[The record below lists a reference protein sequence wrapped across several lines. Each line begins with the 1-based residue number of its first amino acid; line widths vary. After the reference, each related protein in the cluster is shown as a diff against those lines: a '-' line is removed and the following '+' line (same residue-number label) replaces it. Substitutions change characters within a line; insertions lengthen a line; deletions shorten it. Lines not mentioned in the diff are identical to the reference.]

1 MNIIDPLEPEFNEN
15 GRIVDYVS
23 GDLLDD
29 RPEERVRQRLERL
42 LHLQYDYPKNRI
54 AREIPVFYGGSEAKD
69 TEGRPVRADVGVFR
83 TVEAARKKDQG
94 QVQLIAET
102 KRPKKEEGYSQL
114 VSYIFN
120 TSSEGAIWFNGDDLR
135 VWRRVDHRLDDWPAL
150 PRIREQWD
158 AVGRRRKSELLELKD
173 PRGTLRRCHDR
184 IHSRGATDDVA
195 ITMVRLLLSKWR
207 DEERPGEYTEF
218 YCTTEEF
225 RTPEGRQAVAAR
237 VESLFAEV
245 RDAHPSVFGPYENIG
260 VSADEIIEVVTVLQ
274 SYRLLGETDEQW
286 DVMGAAYEQ
295 YTADEMKKE
304 GGEFFT
310 NRLIVDLLTK
320 MVVDMSEGTMLDPA
334 GGTGGFCSAVLRRV
348 RHLIR
353 EQIKNPTAQERAIAN
368 LKDRIFL
375 IDKKPRL
382 VKLAKAAM
390 IVSGNGHRGFT
401 PGDSLQ
407 PPDRLPDSF
416 LEQCKPGAVSL
427 VMTNP
432 PWSGTIEGRISDR
445 NILQNYQLA
454 HRWEWDA
461 DGQYTPTTELA
472 SSGVPPEYL
481 FVERCT
487 NWLAPGGTL
496 AIVLPKGVL
505 DNLEPAL
512 AVRHFLFRHYQ
523 VQAVIN
529 CHKDTFQ
536 PYTGSRGCLIVA
548 KKKKQPS
555 DGRHY
560 KIFMAINRKIGQDS
574 EGVPVYKKDDKGKPT
589 RELDHDLG
597 VIYDNW
603 QAFLKDR
610 LKESEYTFSIDA
622 KSLDAKTLKLNPQF
636 FLPALNKSLQRIIS
650 LDGNGFSV
658 KRLGDDDIT
667 SEIWKGSWWKREDLV
682 VEAPNANTV
691 EYLTPTNV
699 KSGASVKYLDLS
711 RCDARRREEILR
723 HKAREGEILIS
734 RSGTIGRVT
743 IVGRTLLGKIL
754 SDDLIRVWINDVGL
768 RALVFTFLRSPGGQD
783 QLLRNEYGT
792 VQQHLEPP
800 HVADVQLPLP
810 DDKAKLNEILKT
822 VKAALEAH
830 ERSVEMELQAD
841 AQILDLLH
849 WEGDTTLPPEQIF
862 RAYAETWRRQTRHL
876 SSVAKM
882 VSHPSYEA
890 IIGMGKTAIP
900 FLLAE
905 LRDRPDHWLVALNRI
920 TLEDPAK
927 PQSTFPQA
935 VDAWLAWGRKKRYLQ

>member
-1 MNIIDPLEPEFNEN
+1 MNVIDPLEPEFNEN
-15 GRIVDYVS
+15 GRIIDFVS

-42 LHLQYDYPKNRI
+42 LHIQYDYPKNRI
-54 AREIPVFYGGSEAKD
+54 AREVPVYYGGSEVKD
-69 TEGRPVRADVGVFR
+69 AEGRPVRADVAVFR
-83 TVEAARKKDQG
+83 TAEAARKKDQG
-94 QVQLIAET
+94 KVQIIAET
-102 KRPKKEEGYSQL
+102 KRPKREEGYAQL
-114 VSYIFN
+114 VSYVFN
-120 TSSEGAIWFNGDDLR
+120 TSTEGAVWFNGDDLR
-135 VWRRVDHRLDDWPAL
+135 VWRRVEHKLDDWPTL
-150 PRIREQWD
+150 PRVREEWD
-158 AVGRRRKSELLELKD
+158 AVGRRKKSELLELKD

-218 YCTTEEF
+218 YCTPEEF
-225 RTPEGRQAVAAR
+225 RSPEGRMAVSVR
-237 VESLFAEV
+237 VENLFAEV
-245 RDAHPSVFGPYENIG
+245 RDAHPSVFGQYETVG
-260 VSADEIIEVVTVLQ
+260 VTADEIIEVVTELQ
-274 SYRLLGETDEQW
+274 NYRLLGETDEQW

-320 MVVDMSEGTMLDPA
+320 MVVDLSEGTMLDPA

-353 EQIKNPTAQERAIAN
+353 EQIKNATAQDRAIAN

-401 PGDSLQ
+401 PGDSLK
-407 PPDRLPDSF
+407 PIDSLPEYF
-416 LEQCKPGAVSL
+416 RAQCKPGSVSL

-432 PWSGTIEGRISDR
+432 PWSGALAGRITDPS
-445 NILQNYQLA
+445 ILNNFQVA
-454 HRWEWDA
+454 HRWEWNE
-461 DGQYTPTTELA
+461 DGEYAPTPDLV
-472 SSGVPPEYL
+472 GGGGIPPEYL
-481 FVERCT
+481 FVEQCT

-496 AIVLPKGVL
+496 AIVLPKGFL

-512 AVRHFLFRHYQ
+512 SVRHFIFRHYQ

-548 KKKKQPS
+548 KKKKQPNS
-555 DGRHY
+555 GRSY

-603 QAFLKDR
+603 QAFLRDR

-658 KRLGDDDIT
+658 KRLGDDDIA
-667 SEIWKGSWWKREDLV
+667 SEIWKGSWWKREDLI
-682 VEAPNANTV
+682 VEAPNATTV

-699 KSGASVKYLDLS
+699 KSGVGVKYLDLS
-711 RCDARRREEILR
+711 RCDVRRRDEILR
-723 HKAREGEILIS
+723 HKAKEGEILIS
-734 RSGTIGRVT
+734 RSGTLGRIT

-754 SDDLIRVWINDVGL
+754 SDDLIRVWIEDVGL
-768 RALVFTFLRSPGGQD
+768 RALVFAFLRSPGGQD

-800 HVADVQLPLP
+800 HIADVQLPLP
-810 DDKAKLNEILKT
+810 DDKAKLNEILET

-830 ERSVEMELQAD
+830 ERSVEMELMAD
-841 AQILDLLH
+841 AQVLDLLH
-849 WEGDTTLPPEQIF
+849 WESEDRIDSAIARAALEKIAANQKHLVSGDALE
-862 RAYAETWRRQTRHL
+862 AKLDEML
-876 SSVAKM
+876 S
-882 VSHPSYEA
+882 
-890 IIGMGKTAIP
+890 
-900 FLLAE
+900 
-905 LRDRPDHWLVALNRI
+905 
-920 TLEDPAK
+920 
-927 PQSTFPQA
+927 
-935 VDAWLAWGRKKRYLQ
+935 

>member
-1 MNIIDPLEPEFNEN
+1 MNLIDPLEPEFNEN

-23 GDLLDD
+23 GDLLED

-42 LHLQYDYPKNRI
+42 LHIQYEYPKNRI
-54 AREIPVFYGGSEAKD
+54 AREIPVFYGGKEAKD
-69 TEGRPVRADVGVFR
+69 AEGKPVRADIGVFR

-94 QVQLIAET
+94 QIQLIAET
-102 KRPKKEEGYSQL
+102 KRPRREEGYSQL

-135 VWRRVDHRLDDWPAL
+135 VWRRVANRLDDWPVL
-150 PRIREQWD
+150 PRIREKWD
-158 AVGRRRKSELLELKD
+158 AVGRRKKSELLDLKD

-195 ITMVRLLLSKWR
+195 ITMVRLLLAKWR
-207 DEERPGEYTEF
+207 DEERPGDYTEF

-225 RTPEGRQAVAAR
+225 RTAEGRMAVAAR

-245 RDAHPSVFGPYENIG
+245 RQAHPSVFAQYENIG
-260 VSADEIIEVVTVLQ
+260 VTPDEIIEVVTELQ
-274 SYRLLGETDEQW
+274 NYRLLGETDEQW

-320 MVVDMSEGTMLDPA
+320 MVVDLKEGVMLDPA

-353 EQIKNPTAQERAIAN
+353 ETIRSKTAQERAIAN

-407 PPDRLPDSF
+407 PISKLPESF
-416 LEQCKPGAVSL
+416 LEQCKPENVSL

-432 PWSGTIEGRISDR
+432 PWSGTVEGRISDHTILR
-445 NILQNYQLA
+445 NYELA
-454 HRWEWDA
+454 HRWEWDK
-461 DGQYTPTTELA
+461 DGQYVPTAELM
-472 SSGVPPEYL
+472 SGVPPEYL
-481 FVERCT
+481 FVEQCT

-505 DNLEPAL
+505 DNLEPAM
-512 AVRHFLFRHYQ
+512 AVRHYLFRHYQ

-555 DGRHY
+555 DSRHY

-574 EGVPVYKKDDKGKPT
+574 EGVPRYKKDDRGKPT
-589 RELDHDLG
+589 HELDQDLD
-597 VIYDNW
+597 VIYGAW
-603 QAFLKDR
+603 EAFLKGR
-610 LKESEYTFSIDA
+610 LKDSEYTFSIDGD
-622 KSLDAKTLKLNPQF
+622 SLDSKTLKLNPQF
-636 FLPALNKSLQRIIS
+636 FLPALNKSLQRIMS

-658 KRLGDDDIT
+658 RRLGDGIAP
-667 SEIWKGSWWKREDLV
+667 EIWKGTWWKREDLE
-682 VEAPNANTV
+682 VESSNPNTV
-691 EYLTPTNV
+691 EYLTP
-699 KSGASVKYLDLS
+699 SSIFMGGEGVKYLDLS
-711 RCDARRREEILR
+711 LCDVRRKAEILR
-723 HKAREGEILIS
+723 HKAREGEILIT
-734 RSGTIGRVT
+734 RSGTLGRVT

-754 SDDLIRVWINDVGL
+754 SDDLIRVWIEDAGL

-783 QLLRNEYGT
+783 QLIRNEYGT

-810 DDKAKLNEILKT
+810 DDSDKLDALLET
-822 VKAALEAH
+822 VRTALEAH
-830 ERSVEMELQAD
+830 ERSIEMAERAD
-841 AQILDLLH
+841 KQILDLIH
-849 WEGDTTLPPEQIF
+849 WQDKSATPIEQAF
-862 RAYAETWRRQTRHL
+862 RSYVETWRRQTRHI

-882 VSHPSYEA
+882 ASHPAYEA
-890 IIGMGKTAIP
+890 IVGMGKAVLP
-900 FLLAE
+900 LLLME
-905 LRDRPDHWLVALNRI
+905 LKERPDHWLVALHRI
-920 TLEDPAK
+920 TKADPAK
-927 PQSTFPQA
+927 RGSNFADA
-935 VDAWLAWGRKKRYLQ
+935 VEAWLEWGQSQGLIK